1 LQAKIFK
8 NMKYI
13 SLVLTLFIVLFF
25 TSISFAC
32 TNFLVTKGASEDGST
47 MISYSAD
54 SHVLYGELYHWPAAS
69 YPEGTMLDIYE
80 WDTGKYLGQ
89 IKQARQ
95 TYNVIGNINEFQ
107 VAIGETTYTG
117 RRELRDTSAI
127 MDYGSLMYIALQ
139 RSKSAREAIKVITD
153 LMEEY
158 GYYSSGES
166 FSVADKNEVWILE
179 MISKGMHEKG
189 AVWVARLIPDGYI
202 SGHANHSRIT
212 TFPQRYAQGAIS
224 SEQVDKWF
232 DPQVTTIFAK
242 DVISFARKV
251 GYFDGADKDFDFSA
265 TYAPIGFGDARF
277 CDARVW
283 SIFSRVNEDMDQY
296 EDYAAGKDL
305 DNRMPL
311 WIKPSRKITVQD
323 MMDFMRDTYQGT
335 PFDMSQDVGAGPF
348 RVPYRWRPLTWQVEE
363 ETYVNER
370 AVATQQTGFSFVTQS
385 RNWLSDPVGGI
396 LWFGVDDAG
405 STCYAPVFCS
415 TNEVPQS
422 FERGY
427 GSLMDFKPDAAF
439 WVFNQVS
446 NLAYTRYSYI
456 HPFIAEKQRQMEGDF
471 VKTVH
476 MISEAADKLF
486 KTDAQLAR
494 DFVSDYSKTQLEKV
508 VEEWTDLYQFLFAK
522 FVDGNIKQTE
532 GRIFINNGYSVD
544 IPAYP
549 KQPGYDESYYR
560 KIIENTGD
568 HLKLIESDH

>member
-1 LQAKIFK
+1 
-8 NMKYI
+8 MKLY
-13 SLVLTLFIVLFF
+13 SLVFSFLLAILF
-25 TSISFAC
+25 TSNSLAC
-32 TNFLVTKGASEDGST
+32 TNFLVTKGASADGST

-54 SHVLYGELYHWPAAS
+54 SHILYGELYHWPAAS

-95 TYNVIGNINEFQ
+95 TYNVIGNINEYQ
-107 VAIGETTYTG
+107 VAIGETTFGG
-117 RRELRDTSAI
+117 RRDLRDTTAI

-139 RSKSAREAIKVITD
+139 RSKSAREAIRVITD
-153 LMEEY
+153 LMDEY

-166 FSVADKNEVWILE
+166 FSIADKNEVWILE

-189 AVWVARLIPDGYI
+189 AVWVARMIPDGYI

-212 TFPQRYAQGAIS
+212 TFPQTLRDGAIS
-224 SEQVDKWF
+224 SDNRDKWF
-232 DPQVTTIFAK
+232 DPSITTFYAN
-242 DVISFARKV
+242 DVISFARKA
-251 GYFDGADKDFDFSA
+251 GYFEGEDQDFDFSA
-265 TYAPIGFGDARF
+265 TYAPISFADARW

-283 SIFSRVNEDMDQY
+283 SIFSKVNDDMDQF

-323 MMDFMRDTYQGT
+323 MMAFMRDTYQGT
-335 PFDMSQDVGAGPF
+335 SFDMSQDVGAGPF
-348 RVPYRWRPLTWQVEE
+348 RVPYRWRPLTWQVDG
-363 ETYVNER
+363 ETYTNER

-385 RNWLSDPVGGI
+385 REWLADPVGGI

-405 STCYAPVFCS
+405 STCYAPVFCA
-415 TNEVPQS
+415 TNEVPRS
-422 FERGY
+422 FETGY
-427 GSLMDFKPDAAF
+427 GSLLEFKPDAAF

-456 HPFIAEKQRQMEGDF
+456 HPIIKEKQEKMESQF
-471 VKTVH
+471 VKTVET
-476 MISEAADKLF
+476 MSAAAHELHR
-486 KTDAQLAR
+486 TNPGLAR
-494 DFVSDYSKTQLEKV
+494 EFVSDYSAMQLQKV
-508 VEEWTDLYQFLFAK
+508 MEEWTSLYQFLFAK
-522 FVDGNIKQTE
+522 FVDGNIKKTE
-532 GRIFINNGYSVD
+532 DKRFIDNGHSPR

-560 KIIENTGD
+560 KIAETTGD
-568 HLKLIESDH
+568 HLKVIKEEG

>member
-1 LQAKIFK
+1 
-8 NMKYI
+8 MKYY
-13 SLVLTLFIVLFF
+13 SLVFILIFVLF
-25 TSISFAC
+25 SSYSSLAC
-32 TNFLVTKGASEDGST
+32 TNFLVTRGASADGST

-54 SHVLYGELYHWPAAS
+54 SHVLYGELYHWPAAT
-69 YPEGTMLDIYE
+69 YPEGTMLDVYE

-89 IKQARQ
+89 IRQARQ

-107 VAIGETTYTG
+107 VAIGETTYSG

-153 LMEEY
+153 LMAEY

-179 MISKGMHEKG
+179 MISKGTREKG
-189 AVWVARLIPDGYI
+189 AVWVARMIPDGYI

-212 TFPQRYAQGAIS
+212 TFPQSYKEGAIS
-224 SEQVDKWF
+224 SGQVENWF
-232 DPQVTTIFAK
+232 DPAVTTIYAK
-242 DVISFARKV
+242 DVISFARKA
-251 GYFDGADKDFDFSA
+251 GYFEGEDKDFDFSA
-265 TYAPIGFGDARF
+265 AYAPISFGDARF

-283 SIFSRVNEDMDQY
+283 SIFNRVNEDMDQY
-296 EDYAAGKDL
+296 VDYAAGKDL

-311 WIKPSRKITVQD
+311 WIKPLRKISVQD
-323 MMDFMRDTYQGT
+323 MMEFMRDTYQGT

-385 RNWLSDPVGGI
+385 RNWLADPVGGI
-396 LWFGVDDAG
+396 IWFGVDDAG

-415 TNEVPQS
+415 TEEVPKS

-456 HPFIAEKQRQMEGDF
+456 HPIIREKQKQMESDF
-471 VKTVH
+471 VKTVKI
-476 MISEAADKLF
+476 ISSAAEELH
-486 KTDAQLAR
+486 KTDDLLAR
-494 DFVSDYSKTQLEKV
+494 EFVSEYSQSQLEKV

-522 FVDGNIKQTE
+522 FVDGNIKKTKGGE
-532 GRIFINNGYSVD
+532 FINNGFTD
-544 IPAYP
+544 HIPAYP
-549 KQPGYDESYYR
+549 DQPGYDESYYR

-568 HLKLIESDH
+568 HLKVIGSDH